1 MCGLKLI
8 NDKLVGCVDCS
19 NLTPYTKRDVKRTEY
34 MRRYRQKKRLQKN
47 VIKTVQQ

>member
-8 NDKLVGCVDCS
+8 DGKLVGYVDCS
-19 NLTPYTKRDVKRTEY
+19 NLRPYTKRDVKRAEY
-34 MRRYRQKKRLQKN
+34 MRKYRQKKRLQKN